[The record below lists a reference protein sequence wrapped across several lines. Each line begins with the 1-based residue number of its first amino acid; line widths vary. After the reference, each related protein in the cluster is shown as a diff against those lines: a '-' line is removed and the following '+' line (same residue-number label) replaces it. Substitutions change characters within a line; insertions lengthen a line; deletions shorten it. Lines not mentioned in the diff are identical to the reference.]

1 MKFLSYTF
9 PSPFW
14 FSVTNSLQYDTK
26 WFHIQP
32 ERLTMSLQA
41 QATRRSSEDRL
52 DAILHALSD
61 RTRRAMLKRLA
72 SGPAT
77 VGELAKPI
85 AMTRVAVSK
94 HLRVLE
100 NARLV
105 SRTID
110 GRVHRCALRS
120 EPLQEVERWLAGYRA
135 FWTEKLEA
143 LARFAEEGDRN
154 NG

>member
-1 MKFLSYTF
+1 
-9 PSPFW
+9 
-14 FSVTNSLQYDTK
+14 
-26 WFHIQP
+26 
-32 ERLTMSLQA
+32 MSLR
-41 QATRRSSEDRL
+41 TEPRRPSSEDRL

-61 RTRRAMLKRLA
+61 RTRRAL
-72 SGPAT
+72 GPAM

-143 LARFAEEGDRN
+143 LARFAEDGDRK

>member
-1 MKFLSYTF
+1 MSSRTQAKR
-9 PSPFW
+9 PSG
-14 FSVTNSLQYDTK
+14 
-26 WFHIQP
+26 
-32 ERLTMSLQA
+32 
-41 QATRRSSEDRL
+41 EDRL

-61 RTRRAMLKRLA
+61 RTRRALLKRLA
-72 SGPAT
+72 AGPAM

-120 EPLQEVERWLAGYRA
+120 EPLREVERWLAGYRV
-135 FWTEKLEA
+135 FWTGKLEA
-143 LARFAEEGDRN
+143 LARFAEEDDGDDGRKAPPP
-154 NG
+154 

>member
-1 MKFLSYTF
+1 LTVSLRIQAKR
-9 PSPFW
+9 PS
-14 FSVTNSLQYDTK
+14 SD
-26 WFHIQP
+26 
-32 ERLTMSLQA
+32 
-41 QATRRSSEDRL
+41 DRL

-61 RTRRAMLKRLA
+61 RTRRRLLKRLA
-72 SGPAT
+72 TGPAA

-120 EPLQEVERWLAGYRA
+120 EPLPELQRWLASYRA
-135 FWTEKLEA
+135 FWTDKLEG
-143 LARFAEEGDRN
+143 LTRFAEEHDRDDE
-154 NG
+154 

>member
-1 MKFLSYTF
+1 MPQK
-9 PSPFW
+9 
-14 FSVTNSLQYDTK
+14 VRVK
-26 WFHIQP
+26 H
-32 ERLTMSLQA
+32 
-41 QATRRSSEDRL
+41 RSSEDRL

-61 RTRRAMLKRLA
+61 RTRRALLKRLA
-72 SGPAT
+72 AGPAP

-85 AMTRVAVSK
+85 ALTRVAVSK

-120 EPLQEVERWLAGYRA
+120 EPLEELERWLAGYRL
-135 FWTEKLEA
+135 FWTDKLEA
-143 LARFAEEGDRN
+143 LARFAEEADRDDQ
-154 NG
+154 

>member
-1 MKFLSYTF
+1 
-9 PSPFW
+9 
-14 FSVTNSLQYDTK
+14 
-26 WFHIQP
+26 
-32 ERLTMSLQA
+32 MSLRA
-41 QATRRSSEDRL
+41 QAKRPSREDRL

-61 RTRRAMLKRLA
+61 RTRRALLKRLA
-72 SGPAT
+72 TGPAM
-77 VGELAKPI
+77 VGELARPI

-120 EPLQEVERWLAGYRA
+120 EPLQEVELWLAGYRV

-143 LARFAEEGDRN
+143 LTRFTEEGDRDER
-154 NG
+154 